1 MAVGDR
7 RLHEGYLCEGNV
19 FENYGF
25 LDGQHFHFYHQLTE
39 EGRIMKTLQVEYSRA
54 VGAWYLEDSVGRK
67 EISEEEAM
75 EIVAGFPRIELDM
88 SPVKDFP
95 MN

>member
-1 MAVGDR
+1 
-7 RLHEGYLCEGNV
+7 
-19 FENYGF
+19 
-25 LDGQHFHFYHQLTE
+25 
-39 EGRIMKTLQVEYSRA
+39 MKTLQVEYSRA